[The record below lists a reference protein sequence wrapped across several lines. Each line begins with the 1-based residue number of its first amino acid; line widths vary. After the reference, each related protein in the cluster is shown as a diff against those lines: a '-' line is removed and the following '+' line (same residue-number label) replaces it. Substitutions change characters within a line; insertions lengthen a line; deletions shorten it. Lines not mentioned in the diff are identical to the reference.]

1 MTDSGTVSEERNF
14 FDDDRELEAVL
25 GRIAPA
31 ALDRWRG
38 RLSEFGGWVAGEVD
52 AQAEHTHRHA
62 PPVLEAYDG
71 DGNLTNRIRVNPA
84 WREVSQRVYEHG
96 IVGLNYGGDPAPFA
110 ITFAMGYILAQA
122 DISLHCP
129 VTMTGAVAY
138 VLDRFAPA
146 AVRDAYLGELT
157 RTDGGALTG
166 GTWATEL
173 HGGSDVGATTTTA
186 RAENGHFR
194 LDGLKWFTSNPA
206 GGLALATARPRG
218 APAGGKGLGLY
229 LVPERLSDGTP
240 NPMRIRRLK
249 DKLGTLGVAT
259 AEIDRTGT
267 WAMEVAAPPDGLR
280 LMMEALEFSRIHNA
294 MAGIGVQRRA
304 LVEASAYATGR
315 SAFGGMID
323 RYPMVQNE
331 LLDILVAHEAG
342 TALAFEAVRA
352 FDAADTDETT
362 RPWLRLVTALA
373 KYRTA
378 DDAVEACRRAMEIVG
393 GNGYTY
399 DHVLPRLLRDA
410 AVLPI
415 WEGPAN
421 IQALEVIRLLGNRHP
436 GHLMLEER
444 LRQAICGAPGE
455 LGTTAATVG
464 RAFRECLDAIA
475 FVQSDGD
482 EAGRHARRLMDYL
495 ADVVSAALLLEEAGH
510 GLAAGDARKALI
522 ARLHVERRLDPPA
535 RRGIITGRD
544 WPHRHFDDLLGH
556 HRVVCAASGPAI
568 GS

>member
-1 MTDSGTVSEERNF
+1 MTDPRDVNETPNF
-14 FDDDRELEAVL
+14 FDDDGELEVIL
-25 GRIAPA
+25 GRIAPE
-31 ALDRWRG
+31 ALDCWRG
-38 RLSEFGGWVAGEVD
+38 HLSAFGGWVAGEVD
-52 AQAEHTHRHA
+52 AQAAHTHRHA
-62 PPVLEAYDG
+62 PPMLEGYDG
-71 DGNLTNRIRVNPA
+71 DGNLTNRIRLNPSWEKVA
-84 WREVSQRVYEHG
+84 REVYERG
-96 IVGLNYGGDPAPFA
+96 IVGLNYGNRPAPFS
-110 ITFAMGYILAQA
+110 ITFAMGYLLAQA

-138 VLDRFAPA
+138 VLDRFAPPTI
-146 AVRDAYLGELT
+146 RDAYLGDLT
-157 RTDGGALTG
+157 RTDGYALTG

-186 RAENGHFR
+186 RAENGHFL

-206 GGLALATARPRG
+206 GGLALATARPQG

-229 LVPERLSDGTP
+229 LVPERLADGSA

-259 AEIDRTGT
+259 AEIDLAGT
-267 WAMEVAAPPDGLR
+267 WAVEVAAPPDGLR

-294 MAGIGVQRRA
+294 MAGIGIQRRA
-304 LVEASAYATGR
+304 LSEASTYAAGR
-315 SAFGGMID
+315 AAFGTAID
-323 RYPMVQNE
+323 RYPMVQDE
-331 LLDILVAHEAG
+331 LLDLMVAHEAG

-352 FDAADTDETT
+352 FDAADSDETV

-378 DDAVEACRRAMEIVG
+378 DDAIEACRRAMEIIG

-415 WEGPAN
+415 WQGPAN

-444 LRQAICGAPGE
+444 LRKSICGAPGE
-455 LGTTAATVG
+455 LGGIAATVG

-475 FVQSDGD
+475 FVQSDGA
-482 EAGRHARRLMDYL
+482 EAQRHARRLMDYL
-495 ADVVSAALLLEEAGH
+495 ADVVSAALLLEEAGD

-522 ARLHVERRLDPPA
+522 ARHYVERRLDPPE
-535 RRGIITGRD
+535 RRGIVSGRD

-556 HRVVCAASGPAI
+556 RKICASAGLAF
-568 GS
+568 GA